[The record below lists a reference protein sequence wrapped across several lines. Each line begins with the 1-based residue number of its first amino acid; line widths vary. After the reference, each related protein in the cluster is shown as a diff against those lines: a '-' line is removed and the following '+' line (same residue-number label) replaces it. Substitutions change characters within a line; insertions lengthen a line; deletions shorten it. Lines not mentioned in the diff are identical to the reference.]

1 MLSHWGKA
9 AYYGPHSGLSQEA
22 AASHILVGAAEM
34 FLFGNASSAKLEPEK
49 KGEKRQHPE
58 HFKFI
63 SYIFTQ
69 LNQAQRKKKESHVST
84 SFPWASPNT
93 AGCLNSLLFV
103 IIIIQLALVKIVID
117 QALGRQHYRG
127 VSHFNHVKI
136 PLVRLSSFP
145 FQNEEN
151 DVQRSWIIWPSLRA
165 RENGRSRLEFD
176 FSDGLINCYGLVLYQ
191 FQCNQKSFSLV

>member
-1 MLSHWGKA
+1 MIQNAILVAYGREKWESFLAGEWERNKKGPTMLSHWGKA

-34 FLFGNASSAKLEPEK
+34 FLFGNASSAKLEPER

-69 LNQAQRKKKESHVST
+69 LNQAQREKKKKESHVST
-84 SFPWASPNT
+84 SFPRASPNT

-117 QALGRQHYRG
+117 QALVRQHYR
-127 VSHFNHVKI
+127 VY
-136 PLVRLSSFP
+136 
-145 FQNEEN
+145 
-151 DVQRSWIIWPSLRA
+151 
-165 RENGRSRLEFD
+165 
-176 FSDGLINCYGLVLYQ
+176 LI
-191 FQCNQKSFSLV
+191 